1 MANLNVTPRLVHR
14 TAHIRLRLTRR
25 KTDRCYRLLRSAG
38 DTWAWLLDLNRQRLQ
53 QDAPPVTG
61 YPALCSELSAVGS
74 FGELSVVGAR
84 SVLHRYADAWRE
96 AANRRRNG
104 QHARFPRRKRAL
116 VPVRFY
122 HGTFLLEGRRVR
134 LPVRQGCPA
143 LWVRLARPI
152 PYPAEQVR
160 AVTLLHDGGR
170 LWLAVT
176 AAVPAKR
183 HDLDPA
189 RVAGVDLGII
199 HPYAVVTEDAGLLVS
214 GRAIRAENYLHL
226 RDQQARQ
233 TRVARRA
240 PKPGQRGSRRWR
252 RYRANVR
259 RVEARHRRRVHQ
271 AHHEAAKQVIAFAVR
286 QRVGTL
292 LVGDPKGITDQ
303 DAGRAQNLRLRQW
316 RRTHLVHALRD
327 KAEQAG
333 IEVRLVD
340 ERGTSST
347 CPTCRQR
354 VPKPR
359 DRRFRCPHCTFQ
371 GHRDLVGAHN
381 IAAKHGGGSTSA
393 SVPALV
399 VHRRAGVV
407 PARRDRRRH
416 LYDRRGRSCLA
427 SGLPEELWSVFWV
440 SLIGRGVVPRIW

>member
-233 TRVARRA
+233 ARVARRA
-240 PKPGQRGSRRWR
+240 PKPGSAARAAGAGIAPTCAGSRPATAVVSTR
-252 RYRANVR
+252 R
-259 RVEARHRRRVHQ
+259 
-271 AHHEAAKQVIAFAVR
+271 
-286 QRVGTL
+286 
-292 LVGDPKGITDQ
+292 ITTPPN
-303 DAGRAQNLRLRQW
+303 R
-316 RRTHLVHALRD
+316 
-327 KAEQAG
+327 
-333 IEVRLVD
+333 
-340 ERGTSST
+340 
-347 CPTCRQR
+347 
-354 VPKPR
+354 
-359 DRRFRCPHCTFQ
+359 
-371 GHRDLVGAHN
+371 
-381 IAAKHGGGSTSA
+381 
-393 SVPALV
+393 
-399 VHRRAGVV
+399 
-407 PARRDRRRH
+407 
-416 LYDRRGRSCLA
+416 
-427 SGLPEELWSVFWV
+427 
-440 SLIGRGVVPRIW
+440 

>member
-152 PYPAEQVR
+152 PYPTEQVR

-214 GRAIRAENYLHL
+214 GGRSAPRTTYTCATS
-226 RDQQARQ
+226 RPAR
-233 TRVARRA
+233 
-240 PKPGQRGSRRWR
+240 PGWPAGRPSRGSAA
-252 RYRANVR
+252 RA
-259 RVEARHRRRVHQ
+259 
-271 AHHEAAKQVIAFAVR
+271 
-286 QRVGTL
+286 
-292 LVGDPKGITDQ
+292 
-303 DAGRAQNLRLRQW
+303 AG
-316 RRTHLVHALRD
+316 
-327 KAEQAG
+327 AG
-333 IEVRLVD
+333 IA
-340 ERGTSST
+340 
-347 CPTCRQR
+347 PTCAGSRPATA
-354 VPKPR
+354 VVST
-359 DRRFRCPHCTFQ
+359 RRITTPPNR
-371 GHRDLVGAHN
+371 
-381 IAAKHGGGSTSA
+381 
-393 SVPALV
+393 
-399 VHRRAGVV
+399 
-407 PARRDRRRH
+407 
-416 LYDRRGRSCLA
+416 
-427 SGLPEELWSVFWV
+427 
-440 SLIGRGVVPRIW
+440 